1 MEKTWLLFHD
11 VKSAMTLYQR
21 LKDAGLQISISPT
34 PREASKCC
42 GVSILLD
49 DPADT
54 DRASEIAKAEE
65 IELRGIH
72 RMQADFNPKRD
83 KYC

>member
-11 VKSAMTLYQR
+11 VKSAMALYER
-21 LKDAGLQISISPT
+21 LKEQGIKQSIAPT

-42 GVSILLD
+42 GVCILLD
-49 DPADT
+49 DPKDETLALK
-54 DRASEIAKAEE
+54 IAEE
-65 IELRGIH
+65 ADLELRGVH
-72 RMQADFNPKRD
+72 RMETDFKPDRD

>member
-11 VKSAMTLYQR
+11 VKSAMKLYQI
-21 LKDAGLQISISPT
+21 LLEKAMKISIAPT

-42 GVSILLD
+42 GVCILLD
-49 DPADT
+49 DPEDT
-54 DRASEIAKAEE
+54 EPAVEIAERE
-65 IELRGIH
+65 DIELRGIH
-72 RMQADFNPKRD
+72 RMEVDFNPNRD